1 VDADAGFVAF
11 VQRHART
18 LHRTAFLLTGDAG
31 HAEDLTQNT
40 LVRAL
45 AAWGRVSRA
54 EHPLAY
60 CQQILYRTF
69 LREQRRRHVRE
80 VFGAAHEPSTPGDTA
95 FVDDRDMVDRLLST
109 LPPRQR
115 AVLLLR
121 FLEDRSV
128 EETAQ
133 VLGCSVGS
141 VKSQTSRALGTLR
154 EHATNESGAD
164 RG

>member
-1 VDADAGFVAF
+1 VDAEAGFVAF
-11 VQRHART
+11 VQRYART

-40 LVRAL
+40 LFRAF
-45 AAWGRVSRA
+45 AAWGRVSKA

-69 LREQRRRHVRE
+69 LREQRRHRVRE
-80 VFGAAHEPSTPGDTA
+80 VFAASQEPSTPAETA
-95 FVDDRDMVDRLLST
+95 FVDDRDMVDRLLSR

-128 EETAQ
+128 EEAAQ
-133 VLGCSVGS
+133 ILGCSTGS

-154 EHATNESGAD
+154 EYATNELGAD